1 MKKLLAILVLG
12 LLWCNVSF
20 AEEKIKTPEE
30 FEFKP
35 VEFKPVTVSSL
46 VKIGFKIIDVQQ
58 QDTVLF
64 YTLQKSKEVY
74 TCIVYASTR
83 DTRCFT
89 P

>member
-1 MKKLLAILVLG
+1 MVLG
-12 LLWCNVSF
+12 LLWCNTGV
-20 AEEKIKTPEE
+20 AEEKIRVPED
-30 FEFKP
+30 F
-35 VEFKPVTVSSL
+35 EFKPVTVSSL

-64 YTLQKSKEVY
+64 YTLHKSKEVY
-74 TCIVYASTR
+74 TCIVYASSR